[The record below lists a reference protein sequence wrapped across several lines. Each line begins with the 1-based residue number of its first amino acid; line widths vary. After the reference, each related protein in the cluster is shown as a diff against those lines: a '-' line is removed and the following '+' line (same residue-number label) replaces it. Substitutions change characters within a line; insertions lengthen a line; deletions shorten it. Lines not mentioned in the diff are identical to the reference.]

1 MCLLVKGQAGDFV
14 SVLCELLVTRHA
26 AWVDDVDHRVMRANP
41 HLVLVNSQHAVLH
54 TAR

>member
-1 MCLLVKGQAGDFV
+1 MCLLVNGEAGDFV
-14 SVLCELLVTRHA
+14 PVLRELLVTRHA

-54 TAR
+54 AAQ